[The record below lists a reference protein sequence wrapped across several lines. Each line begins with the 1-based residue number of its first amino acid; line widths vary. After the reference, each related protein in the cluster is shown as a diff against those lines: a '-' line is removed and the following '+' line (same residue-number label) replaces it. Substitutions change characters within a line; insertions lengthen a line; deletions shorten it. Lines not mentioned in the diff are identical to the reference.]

1 MRVTKSYKNH
11 LHLQLDEICE
21 ALRRTT
27 TLSLIFDR
35 EWCDR
40 IRLDIEN
47 YKEGSVFSSTSAL
60 IFFHLKHPFRGVPWF
75 EKAQSTILSGR
86 LDELENAEKSAI
98 AFIGLDPIKVHLPI
112 WDARLTALSKIP
124 SKREKVEMKLLQ
136 LKKARFTP
144 EFRNHFFEVLVLGFF
159 AQKGVL
165 TDLDPAETMVDGII
179 DIDNRQMLL
188 EVTFTSQELLLDTPG
203 VHTGDVNAL
212 LDQVIHKIT
221 KKVAD
226 GRQLALA
233 QHVPAVLVFG
243 LNRLGAD
250 EVIFRIGIEVCFDNL
265 RFSKLSGV
273 VLSDS
278 WKFIETHFY
287 QSKNPEIPLSQK
299 ESKTLKEWFDRFP
312 TDSPDLTSP

>member
-1 MRVTKSYKNH
+1 MTNSYKNH
-11 LHLQLDEICE
+11 LHRELDEICE

-27 TLSLIFDR
+27 TLSLILDY

-47 YKEGSVFSSTSAL
+47 YREDSVFSSTSAL
-60 IFFHLKHPFRGVPWF
+60 IFFNLKHPLRGVPWF
-75 EKAQSTILSGR
+75 EKAQSTVLSGR
-86 LDELENAEKSAI
+86 LNELENDERFAI
-98 AFIGLDPIKVHLPI
+98 AFIGLDPLKVYLPL
-112 WDARLTALSKIP
+112 WDERLTALCKLP
-124 SKREKVEMKLLQ
+124 SKREKVEMKLNQ
-136 LKKARFTP
+136 LRQSRFTP
-144 EFRNHFFEVLVLGFF
+144 GFRNHFFELLVLGFF

-165 TDLDPAETMVDGII
+165 TDIDPGNTMVDGVI
-179 DIDNRQMLL
+179 DIDNRQILL
-188 EVTFTSQELLLDTPG
+188 EITFTSQELLLDTPG

-221 KKVAD
+221 KKVAA

-233 QHVPAVLVFG
+233 QRVPAVLVFG

-250 EVIFRIGIEVCFDNL
+250 EVIFKIGVEACFDNI

-278 WKFIETHFY
+278 WKFIATRFY
-287 QSKNPEIPLSQK
+287 QSMNSEVPFSEK
-299 ESKTLKEWFDRFP
+299 ECKTLKGWFDQLP
-312 TDSPDLTSP
+312 TDSPKLTSP